1 MKLNLMMS
9 FSVEVILWKTK
20 VSTKMFVVRAY
31 FISCS
36 KILNRNDILRPYN
49 NKDNLQTKMLKLD
62 FKQNFKKWI
71 LSFFKLLKSE
81 NHLYKGISIDI
92 PDKEH
97 LKNDF
102 SFIKNVYKRISSIEK
117 SK

>member
-36 KILNRNDILRPYN
+36 KILNKINILRPHN
-49 NKDNLQTKMLKLD
+49 NKDNLWTKNAKIR
-62 FKQNFKKWI
+62 F
-71 LSFFKLLKSE
+71 
-81 NHLYKGISIDI
+81 
-92 PDKEH
+92 
-97 LKNDF
+97 
-102 SFIKNVYKRISSIEK
+102 
-117 SK
+117 